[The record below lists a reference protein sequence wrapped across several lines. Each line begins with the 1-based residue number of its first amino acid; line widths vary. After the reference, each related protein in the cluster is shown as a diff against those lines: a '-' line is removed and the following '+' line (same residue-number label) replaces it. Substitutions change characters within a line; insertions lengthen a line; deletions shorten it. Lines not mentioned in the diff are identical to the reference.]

1 MPATKAEARRWHK
14 FYQSHSM
21 RETAEQFGTTAA
33 TVSNTFRRH
42 GLAVRGRN
50 ERSASDA
57 GRRLARIIAGL
68 HERGAL

>member
-1 MPATKAEARRWHK
+1 MPTTKREAAKWHRFYAT
-14 FYQSHSM
+14 HSM

-42 GLAVRGRN
+42 GLAVRGRS

-57 GRRLARIIAGL
+57 GRRLKARIAEL
-68 HERGAL
+68 RARGAL

>member
-1 MPATKAEARRWHK
+1 MPTTKRDAIKWHR
-14 FYQSHSM
+14 FYAVHSM

-57 GRRLARIIAGL
+57 DRRKERMVADLRARGVL
-68 HERGAL
+68 